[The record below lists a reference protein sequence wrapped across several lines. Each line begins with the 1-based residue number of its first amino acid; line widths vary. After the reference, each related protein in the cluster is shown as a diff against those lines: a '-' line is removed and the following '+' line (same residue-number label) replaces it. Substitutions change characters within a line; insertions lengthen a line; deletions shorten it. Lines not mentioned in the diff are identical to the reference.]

1 MRFTKVTKIHIK
13 TQNSQ
18 KNHGI
23 HKNYKI
29 HKKSQQLQ
37 NSQKNHN
44 SYKIHKKSQIEK
56 LHNSQKK
63 SQKS

>member
-18 KNHGI
+18 KI
-23 HKNYKI
+23 TTFTKFT
-29 HKKSQQLQ
+29 
-37 NSQKNHN
+37 KNHN

-63 SQKS
+63 SQN